1 MVGQQVFQAHR
12 PAEVLPEPRLDG
24 RDGEILVVLGPVD
37 IVIGRTAVQPVA
49 ATLGQDSPGEH
60 VGYQAGEHVEH
71 TLTHGDVHVLALAG
85 LLSGHQSGQDADGAA
100 ESATGI
106 VGDEV

>member
-1 MVGQQVFQAHR
+1 MGQQVFQAHR
-12 PAEVLPEPRLDG
+12 PAKVLPEPRLDG

-37 IVIGRTAVQPVA
+37 IVVGRAAVQPVA
-49 ATLGQDSPGEH
+49 ATLGRDSPGEH

-71 TLTHGDVHVLALAG
+71 ALTHGDVHVLALAG